1 MNGWLDE
8 MVNADRER
16 EKNVFS
22 CVNRQRD
29 IIFIRN
35 HKEVSAVGDL
45 DIKVTEIDS
54 TIFLWLAANMSAP
67 KRYGVSV

>member
-8 MVNADRER
+8 LVNADREK
-16 EKNVFS
+16 KNVFS
-22 CVNRQRD
+22 WDEKKNQQRD
-29 IIFIRN
+29 IIFVRN

-54 TIFLWLAANMSAP
+54 TIFFLACS
-67 KRYGVSV
+67 